1 MKCTFAQHPI
11 PAPRCHDSNPAP
23 RDALRTILSG
33 AGTPASVSCSTCLD
47 LLGDK
52 AQGVLGR
59 VLEENVDMVRV
70 DRNVNYLDAHLRACA
85 PDDRLSNKTTLSSQ
99 DLPAIFWGY
108 HQMIGQQRHRMPV
121 VTEFFHSFKK
131 VYSDFKANSHFDL
144 FRRETLLDED
154 ILHPALMVS
163 LKLDNIIF
171 NSSTACEF

>member
-1 MKCTFAQHPI
+1 MIATRRPEMLSAPFSQVRELLPQY
-11 PAPRCHDSNPAP
+11 PARPAF
-23 RDALRTILSG
+23 
-33 AGTPASVSCSTCLD
+33 D

-52 AQGVLGR
+52 TQGVLGR

-85 PDDRLSNKTTLSSQ
+85 PDDRLSNKTNLSSQ

-108 HQMIGQQRHRMPV
+108 HQMIGQQRHRMPIV
-121 VTEFFHSFKK
+121 KELFHSFKK

-144 FRRETLLDED
+144 FRSETLLDED